1 MDMNDT
7 GFKKRLAVFL
17 SFALAVCMLG
27 GFAPI
32 SVYGKEKRTVKVAF
46 FPMNGYNVKEPDG
59 TYSGMDVEYLDE
71 LCRYADWEIQYVDC
85 GSWDAALE
93 LLKDKKVD
101 LVGTAQYSPQRAS
114 IYDYA
119 ELPSG
124 YTFGIIATTP
134 DSSLAYED
142 FEAMKSVTFGMV
154 KTYVRRDEFL
164 QYLAD
169 NGVRAP
175 KIREYD
181 STAQLLEALETGQI
195 DAMVHTFM
203 EIKEGQRL
211 IGRFAPRPFY
221 YITYSGNED
230 VLREL
235 NYAIADLKM
244 NAPELETKLMNKFY
258 QSRLDKTIVFTT
270 AEKNYIAQAG
280 HIVVGYLDGYYPFL
294 YEEDGE
300 CKGLTRDLM
309 EGAAAVAGLTL
320 SWQKMD
326 SESQA
331 GQALA
336 DKTIDIMSYSV
347 DKEDADQPGLT
358 RMKDYTQIPLVLLM
372 KENRELSSM
381 ETLAT
386 VSYLAADAAEMVNL
400 ENLSLVTYDT
410 QQQCMDAVK
419 DKKADAALCDG
430 YLAEYLLS
438 SQMRYYDLEVRSV
451 LNGEHGIAM
460 TLRSDDQHLAGILN
474 KTILTIDAK
483 AANDYMLE
491 HNIHSMTSMA
501 QFIQDHSSA
510 IILILLC
517 AIAAVILVAFH
528 IVRDSRKIQNLMYK
542 DVETD
547 IWNLNHLL
555 FWGKQAL
562 NTDRSKSRYAIAYVN
577 ISQFQRYKVVYGWS
591 NGQKLLKAMADS
603 FSRSII
609 SREEVYAKADGD
621 HFVLMLCA
629 DNNDTLSRLK
639 NMVASTEDRI
649 LQCTG
654 NRIELQVGV
663 YYIPKG
669 SDDLRGAIVCASQ
682 AIDFIHENSAQRI
695 MVYDESLEKAIM
707 ERHDRENL
715 LDSVDI
721 DGNFATYYQAKT
733 DVNTE
738 QIVGAEALVR
748 FLDPTAQG
756 AVRSPSFFVPYY
768 EETGK
773 VMDIDFFVLRC
784 VCRMLRK
791 RLDLGLSVV
800 TISCNFS
807 RLHFIKD
814 GFVQQFED
822 VLDQYGI
829 PRELIEVE
837 ITETLVME
845 ELQEKIAKQ
854 TLDDL
859 HARGIR
865 LSIDDFGSGYS
876 SLGVIE
882 KIPASVIK
890 LDRSF
895 LLNQKDRDRQV
906 KIMKSIVDLAS
917 ELGAQIVCEGV
928 ETDADVELMREIGA
942 CVAQG
947 YRYAKP
953 VPEEEFEKKL
963 AGAAANF

>member
-280 HIVVGYLDGYYPFL
+280 RVVVGYLDGYYPFL

-669 SDDLRGAIVCASQ
+669 SDDLRG
-682 AIDFIHENSAQRI
+682 
-695 MVYDESLEKAIM
+695 
-707 ERHDRENL
+707 
-715 LDSVDI
+715 
-721 DGNFATYYQAKT
+721 
-733 DVNTE
+733 
-738 QIVGAEALVR
+738 
-748 FLDPTAQG
+748 
-756 AVRSPSFFVPYY
+756 
-768 EETGK
+768 
-773 VMDIDFFVLRC
+773 
-784 VCRMLRK
+784 
-791 RLDLGLSVV
+791 
-800 TISCNFS
+800 
-807 RLHFIKD
+807 
-814 GFVQQFED
+814 
-822 VLDQYGI
+822 
-829 PRELIEVE
+829 
-837 ITETLVME
+837 
-845 ELQEKIAKQ
+845 
-854 TLDDL
+854 
-859 HARGIR
+859 
-865 LSIDDFGSGYS
+865 
-876 SLGVIE
+876 
-882 KIPASVIK
+882 
-890 LDRSF
+890 
-895 LLNQKDRDRQV
+895 
-906 KIMKSIVDLAS
+906 
-917 ELGAQIVCEGV
+917 
-928 ETDADVELMREIGA
+928 
-942 CVAQG
+942 G
-947 YRYAKP
+947 YRVRQP
-953 VPEEEFEKKL
+953 
-963 AGAAANF
+963 GH

>member
-280 HIVVGYLDGYYPFL
+280 RIVVGYLDGYYPFL

-331 GQALA
+331 RQALA

-372 KENRELSSM
+372 KENRELSNM

-400 ENLSLVTYDT
+400 ENLSLVAYDT

-460 TLRSDDQHLAGILN
+460 MLRSDDQHLAGILN

-773 VMDIDFFVLRC
+773 VTDIDFFVLRC